1 MPRPWNSQKQELGR
15 QNRASL
21 ADCLCRHLVAD
32 LYIRLLTNDAQRYQ
46 ASDLKGDYDHR
57 LSLISFMKKI
67 SKSIPSMYSKHSW
80 GRGSGHY
87 LNKCSIKKKN

>member
-1 MPRPWNSQKQELGR
+1 MPRPWNSQKQESGR
-15 QNRASL
+15 QSRVSL

-32 LYIRLLTNDAQRYQ
+32 LYIRLLTNGAQRYQ

-57 LSLISFMKKI
+57 LSLISFMKKKI
-67 SKSIPSMYSKHSW
+67 SKSIPSMYLKHSW

-87 LNKCSIKKKN
+87 LKQMFY